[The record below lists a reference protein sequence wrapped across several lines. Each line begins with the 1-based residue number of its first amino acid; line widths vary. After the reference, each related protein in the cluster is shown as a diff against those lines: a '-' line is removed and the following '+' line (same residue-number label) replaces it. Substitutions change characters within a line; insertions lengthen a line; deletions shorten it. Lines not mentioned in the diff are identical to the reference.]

1 MGAVSL
7 FVPPALTGVGRLWYN
22 QREKL
27 TEREMGFMDQKK
39 LAFGVMRLPLLD
51 PTDTTKIDL
60 EATNRMVDLFLER
73 GFTYFD
79 TAAPYHGGQ
88 SEHVVRECLVKRHP
102 RESYTLTD
110 KLSLFML
117 KEAGEL
123 EGFLAGQLERCGVDY
138 FDYYLLH
145 AMSKERLEQAEAWGV
160 FDFVAQKKAAGVLRH
175 VGFSFHDRAEVLE
188 EILERHPEMEY
199 VQLQLNYLDW
209 EDPEVQS
216 RKCYEVCRK
225 HNKPVL
231 VMEPVRGGLLTSLPQ
246 EAEAILKAKAPGAS
260 LTSWAV
266 RFAASQE
273 GVFKVLSGMST
284 LEQVE
289 DNTAVLSDFRPLSRE
304 EGETLKKVVEIIHS
318 KELIACTNCRY
329 CVEGC
334 PMGIAIPDYFKMMN
348 HLSKFGLSQLP
359 GVKKDYAQL
368 TGEKGKGLASAC
380 VRCGQ
385 CEGAC
390 PQHLPV
396 ISHLESVAQTLE

>member
-1 MGAVSL
+1 M
-7 FVPPALTGVGRLWYN
+7 N
-22 QREKL
+22 QN
-27 TEREMGFMDQKK
+27 K

-51 PTDTTKIDL
+51 PGDTTKIDL
-60 EATNRMVDLFLER
+60 EAVNRMVDRYMER

-79 TAAPYHGGQ
+79 TAAPYHGGH
-88 SEHVVRECLVKRHP
+88 SEAAFRECVAKRYP
-102 RESYTLTD
+102 RDSYTLTN
-110 KLSLFML
+110 KLSLFVIQKAEDM
-117 KEAGEL
+117 

-145 AMSKERLEQAEAWGV
+145 AMSKERLEQAEAWGA

-175 VGFSFHDRAEVLE
+175 LGFSFHDKAEVLE

-231 VMEPVRGGLLTSLPQ
+231 VMEPVRGGLLTNLPQ
-246 EAEAILKAKAPGAS
+246 EAEALLREKGPEAS
-260 LTSWAV
+260 PASWAI
-266 RFAASQE
+266 RFAASLE

-289 DNTAVLSDFRPLSRE
+289 DNTAFMTDFRPMSQE
-304 EGETLKKVVEIIHS
+304 ERETLAQVVRIIQS

-329 CVEGC
+329 CVDGC
-334 PMGIAIPDYFKMMN
+334 PMQIAIPNYFKLLN
-348 HLSKFGLSQLP
+348 HVSKFGPSQLP
-359 GVKKDYAQL
+359 WAKSEYAEL
-368 TGEKGKGLASAC
+368 TGKMGKGLASAC
-380 VRCGQ
+380 IRCGQ
-385 CEGAC
+385 CEEAC
-390 PQHLPV
+390 PQRLP
-396 ISHLESVAQTLE
+396 ITSSLEDVAKTLE

>member
-1 MGAVSL
+1 
-7 FVPPALTGVGRLWYN
+7 
-22 QREKL
+22 
-27 TEREMGFMDQKK
+27 MDNNK

-51 PTDTTKIDL
+51 PLDNAKIDM
-60 EATNRMVDLFLER
+60 ETAKKMVDKFMER

-79 TAAPYHGGQ
+79 TAAPYHSGE
-88 SEHVVRECLVKRHP
+88 SENVVRECLVKRYP

-117 KEAGEL
+117 KEPGEL

-160 FDFVAQKKAAGVLRH
+160 FDFVAQKKAAGVLKH
-175 VGFSFHDRAEVLE
+175 VGFSFHDKAEVLE
-188 EILERHPEMEY
+188 EILTRHPEMEY

-231 VMEPVRGGLLTSLPQ
+231 VMEPVKGGLLTSLPP
-246 EAEAILKAKAPGAS
+246 EAEALLKEKAPGAS
-260 LTSWAV
+260 LASWAI
-266 RFAASQE
+266 RFAASLE
-273 GVFKVLSGMST
+273 GVFKVLSGMSS

-289 DNTAVLSDFRPLSRE
+289 DNTAFMSGFRPLSGE
-304 EGETLKKVVEIIHS
+304 ERETLSQVVRTVQS
-318 KELIACTNCRY
+318 KALIACTNCRY
-329 CVEGC
+329 CVDGC
-334 PMGIAIPDYFKMMN
+334 PMQIAIPDYFKLMN
-348 HLSKFGLSQLP
+348 HVSKFGPGQLP
-359 GVKKDYAQL
+359 KAKKDYADL

-380 VRCGQ
+380 IHCGQ

-390 PQHLPV
+390 PQRLPV
-396 ISHLESVAQTLE
+396 TSYLEGVAKTLE